1 MKYSSEM
8 ELVTVAVLSLVGLI
22 FLWRIPIVNDLPLF
36 LISYLLAIFLPGYTF
51 LTFIKPDL
59 PFITRL
65 GMGVVVSAVLL
76 MVTTLLYIYL
86 QIPQAF
92 TYVVFFLMVLS
103 IILAFSSYLAGRM
116 ERVSVPPVKR
126 KPTPPRKV
134 VKKESGTSMKETD
147 EMNLKEEGENSVKE
161 LGERSLN
168 EEEKIQP
175 GEEETPTK
183 TYKQPPLRR
192 TRLTPPEGEVE
203 LIIPNHELR
212 GREAPKTSAPRK
224 NTSSDEPALILPWI
238 ERQKELDREK
248 KNP

>member
-1 MKYSSEM
+1 MKYSEM

-65 GMGVVVSAVLL
+65 GVGVVVSAVLL
-76 MVTTLLYIYL
+76 MVTTLLYICL

-116 ERVSVPPVKR
+116 EQGSSPQVKR
-126 KPTPPRKV
+126 KPAPPRKA
-134 VKKESGTSMKETD
+134 EQRPMKEG
-147 EMNLKEEGENSVKE
+147 ENSAKEAGERNLKEEETTQQS
-161 LGERSLN
+161 
-168 EEEKIQP
+168 EEEK
-175 GEEETPTK
+175 PTK
-183 TYKQPPLRR
+183 TDKQPSRRR

-203 LIIPNHELR
+203 LIIPNHEVR
-212 GREAPKTSAPRK
+212 GREAPKTSTPRK